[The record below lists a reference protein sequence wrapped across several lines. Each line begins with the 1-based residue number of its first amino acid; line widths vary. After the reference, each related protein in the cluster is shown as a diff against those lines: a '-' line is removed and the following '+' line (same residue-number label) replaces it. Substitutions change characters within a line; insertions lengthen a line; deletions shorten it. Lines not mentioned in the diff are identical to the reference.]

1 MDELEGIQISGTVI
15 AVIYKNEE
23 NGYTVLKFREDGG
36 KDDFTVVGTLSYTF
50 PGDQLII
57 SGSWGNHSV
66 HGKQFNA
73 EFTQRILPSTVP
85 AIYDYLAGGAIKGV
99 GPATA
104 SLIVNKFGAK
114 TLEIIEN
121 TPERL
126 TEIKGISASK
136 AEKISEEYQRQ
147 NSIRKLIE
155 FVNSFGVRP
164 ILALRMYKFY
174 GDEAMSILH
183 ENPYILATGH
193 IGGSFSEADLIALE
207 IGFESNSKN
216 RICAAALFELTYN
229 LRNGHCFIPREKLC
243 AVTAELVGV
252 DYEAVD
258 ECIDILEE
266 NSQIFIQNIAK
277 CNACY
282 LPYMFEA
289 EANTASKITQ
299 LTQRKSDIHCN
310 IDSLIRKQEAELGIE
325 YAPMQKKILDMA
337 LNNMLLV
344 ITGGPGTGK
353 TTSINAILS
362 LYESQGIKTLLTA
375 PTGRAAKRMSE
386 VTGYD
391 ASTIHRL
398 LGAKFADD
406 EETVIFDKN
415 EENQLECGAVI
426 LDECSMVD
434 INLMSALL
442 NAMPEEA
449 RLVLVGDAD
458 QLPSVGPGN
467 VFSSIIRSQVV
478 PTIKLTEIFRQKDG
492 SKIIRNAHAINRGEH
507 PDFSENSGD
516 FFMLKRNR
524 PEVSV
529 DTITDLF
536 KRRLP
541 ENMKIKTEDIQ
552 ILSPTRKGEMGTIN
566 LNKRLQELVNP
577 KTAGKKEK
585 LFGEKTFRVDDRV
598 MQIKN
603 NYDIMWTSENG
614 KNAGIG
620 IFNGD
625 LGVIAEINH
634 EAETM
639 TVNFDGKLA
648 VYSFE
653 SLNELEHAWA
663 VTVHKSQ
670 GSEYKAVILSLSESS
685 QLLMTRDVLYTAISR
700 AKQLLI
706 MVGDDNVAY
715 KMIDNYKKTNRYNAL
730 RLRLRML
737 AGVE

>member
-1 MDELEGIQISGTVI
+1 MDEQEGIQISGTVV

-23 NGYTVLKFREDGG
+23 NGYTVIRFREDGG
-36 KDDFTVVGTLSYTF
+36 DDDFTVVGILPYTF
-50 PGDQLII
+50 PGEQLII
-57 SGSWGNHSV
+57 NGNWGNHSV

-73 EFTQRILPSTVP
+73 EFCQRIMPSTVP
-85 AIYDYLAGGAIKGV
+85 AIYDYLSGGAIKGI

-114 TLEIIEN
+114 TLEIIET
-121 TPERL
+121 TPEKL
-126 TEIKGISASK
+126 SEIKGISLSK
-136 AEKISEEYQRQ
+136 AQKIGEEYQRQ

-155 FVNSFGVRP
+155 FINSFGIRP
-164 ILALRMYKFY
+164 VLAIRMYKFY
-174 GDEAMSILH
+174 GDEAMSVLH
-183 ENPYILATGH
+183 ENPYILATNH
-193 IGGSFSEADLIALE
+193 IGGTFAEADMIALE
-207 IGFESNSKN
+207 IGFESSSKN

-229 LRNGHCFIPREKLC
+229 LKNGHCFIPREKLC
-243 AVTAELVGV
+243 AVTSELIGV
-252 DYEAVD
+252 EYEAVD
-258 ECIDILEE
+258 ECIDLLEE
-266 NSQIFIQNIAK
+266 TSQIFIQNIAK

-289 EANTASKITQ
+289 EANTASKLIR
-299 LTQRKSDIHCN
+299 LTQRKNKINCS
-310 IDSLIRKQEAELGIE
+310 IDSLISKQEAELGIE
-325 YAPMQKKILDMA
+325 YAPMQKKILDVAM
-337 LNNMLLV
+337 NNMIVV

-362 LYESQGIKTLLTA
+362 LFESQGIKTLLTA

-386 VTGYD
+386 VTGYE

-406 EETVIFDKN
+406 EESVIFDKN
-415 EENQLECGAVI
+415 EENPLECGAVI

-442 NAMPEEA
+442 DALPDGA
-449 RLVLVGDAD
+449 RLILVGDAD

-467 VFSSIIRSQVV
+467 VFSSIIRSQVI

-492 SKIIRNAHAINRGEH
+492 SKIIRNAHMINSGEH
-507 PDFSENSGD
+507 PNFSENSGD
-516 FFMLKRNR
+516 FFMLKRTR
-524 PEVSV
+524 PGISV

-536 KRRLP
+536 NRRLP
-541 ENMKIKTEDIQ
+541 ENMKIKTDDIQ
-552 ILSPTRKGEMGTIN
+552 ILSPTRKGEMGTVN
-566 LNKRLQELVNP
+566 LNKRIQELVNP
-577 KTAGKKEK
+577 GVPGKKEK
-585 LFGEKTFRVDDRV
+585 LFGDKVFRVNDRV

-603 NYDIMWTSENG
+603 NYDIMWVTENG

-625 LGVIAEINH
+625 LGVITDINLETEI
-634 EAETM
+634 M
-639 TVNFDGKLA
+639 TVSFDGKLA
-648 VYSFE
+648 NYNFE
-653 SLNELEHAWA
+653 SLNEIEHAWA
-663 VTVHKSQ
+663 VTVHKAQ

-706 MVGDDNVAY
+706 MVGDDNAAD